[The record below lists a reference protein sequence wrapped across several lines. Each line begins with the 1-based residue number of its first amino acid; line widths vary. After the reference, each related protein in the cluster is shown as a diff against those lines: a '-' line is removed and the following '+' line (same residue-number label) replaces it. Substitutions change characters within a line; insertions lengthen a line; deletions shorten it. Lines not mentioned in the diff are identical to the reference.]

1 MNDQTAAV
9 PAEEEIEIQ
18 ITNDLPEPDGE
29 LDRHTKNVSKRVN
42 KLNQRA
48 REAEQRTEQY
58 ANALQ
63 QKEQELQQMRGL
75 FAQQSQATLV
85 AEEEKIKAQEASVDD
100 IYKKAVESNDPDL
113 MSKAATLK
121 NDIAIKKEKLNVA
134 KAQYQPLQQPAGQP
148 AVDPSQYQ
156 AYQQAAQQQ
165 AAQQQVQKI
174 EPTPEAKSWH
184 EKNPWFGDGSSEE
197 TIQATKFAADTHEY
211 LIHEGFEP
219 DSEEYYDELDKRIS
233 KRFADV
239 VESGRAQHQVAQDD
253 VQPTVQR
260 VASATSS
267 GRSQTRGEKSG
278 VRFSESELARL
289 KSLKPHNMELDE
301 FIKRAAREKLKI
313 QQRGQR

>member
-9 PAEEEIEIQ
+9 PAEEEIQIE

-48 REAEQRTEQY
+48 REAERRTEQY

-148 AVDPSQYQ
+148 AADPSQYQ
-156 AYQQAAQQQ
+156 AYQQPAQQQ
-165 AAQQQVQKI
+165 APKI
-174 EPTPEAKSWH
+174 EPTPEAKMWH
-184 EKNPWFGDGSSEE
+184 KKNPWFGDGSSEE
-197 TIQATKFAADTHEY
+197 TIQATKYAADTHEY

-239 VESGRAQHQVAQDD
+239 VESANAQRQIAQDD

-267 GRSQTRGEKSG
+267 GRSQTRSEKSG

-313 QQRGQR
+313 QARGQR

>member
-1 MNDQTAAV
+1 MNDQTQAPPV
-9 PAEEEIEIQ
+9 EEDIEIE
-18 ITNDLPEPDGE
+18 ITNDLPEPDQE

-48 REAEQRTEQY
+48 REAEERTVQY

-63 QKEQELQQMRGL
+63 QKENELQQMRGL
-75 FAQQSQATLV
+75 FAQQSHATLT
-85 AEEEKIKAQEASVDD
+85 AEEQKIKAQEAQVDD

-113 MSKAATLK
+113 MSKATTLK
-121 NDIAIKKEKLNVA
+121 NDIAIKKEKINVA
-134 KAQYQPLQQPAGQP
+134 KSQYQVAQQTAIDQ
-148 AVDPSQYQ
+148 SQYQ
-156 AYQQAAQQQ
+156 AYQEAPQQE
-165 AAQQQVQKI
+165 APRP
-174 EPTPEAKSWH
+174 EPTEEAKDWWSR
-184 EKNPWFGDGSSEE
+184 NPWFGDASSEE
-197 TIQATKFAADTHEY
+197 TISATKFAADTHTY
-211 LIHEGFEP
+211 LIHEGFEA
-219 DSEEYYDELDKRIS
+219 DSQEYYDELDKRIS

-239 VESGRAQHQVAQDD
+239 VESGRARRQVAQDD

-289 KSLKPHNMELDE
+289 KSLKPHNMELDD

-313 QQRGQR
+313 QARGQR